1 MKQLINILTLLLFT
15 GLVQAQDCD
24 MIYNGDFSEKLDE
37 WTLYKMLGG
46 YGRAKVQT
54 DGSLRIEM
62 ERTGNKPWAVQFTQ
76 SNLIFEKGKEYKIT
90 IEAKAD
96 SARSIMLKTGQ
107 NDGPWN
113 TFWTKSFGIT
123 TEYQSY
129 SQNFIMNDPTDSSGR
144 VEINV
149 GDKMTPVNIKSIKV
163 EAVACLSGSEPK
175 KIIPRETIEM
185 ASEEF
190 SNSGPTPKSVQ
201 KTGFINMSVSGYVR
215 SFNVYRHLNE
225 SYATAPYAPK
235 TFIVNG
241 VGADNPPTNG
251 FATGY
256 REPLMML
263 EFMGKPTGNTF
274 FKFDFILDN
283 QLIGDLDDTTNKR
296 IQTYR
301 YVNMEGGVS
310 TDVGNFTAKIGGVSF
325 FNMSQLTLGR
335 YQFRDDMFERY
346 PWEWSTQSFKRYTS
360 FYGDQNLTRD
370 NRFGSAA
377 IQGIIVEGEDLPY
390 GFSGKLVFGKT
401 NGSNNGFQ
409 SFLTNNYKYISAGQI
424 AKGIGRHSV
433 SANYYQQKGFIT
445 NAVAKNDVGQQE
457 MEQVVTTEIS
467 LNFKKAVKITSELGV
482 GTFTNTFVTT
492 KTWSPALVTKFKF
505 DPKLT
510 KVPLNLE
517 IYHIGENFLNPNS
530 VAVNTING
538 GVEFGQTE
546 QYNTWIQ
553 KAPVTEIGQLTNNR
567 SGINLDFSKRIGDLN
582 IGFGLAASQEI
593 KNIFNTISYQHRL
606 AALERS
612 RFIFYQNQIGP
623 YGRIMN
629 QWRRSWDNIAIS
641 DTNNV
646 NYKKGFNT
654 MDLSLKYMTRLFKR
668 EVIFT
673 NYINYNSIQ
682 KGFSPFTKFDNSAFL
697 RLFYEEFQVFY
708 NVSSK
713 TTLVG
718 QVAFERA
725 VANSD
730 TESSIDGK
738 NVDQIGKS
746 FGIGIDYDFAER
758 AGLYIRQK
766 WYDHKDRNFVLD
778 KFKGFEST
786 IELKVFF

>member
-1 MKQLINILTLLLFT
+1 MKRLIYILILFILTLST
-15 GLVQAQDCD
+15 RAQDCQ
-24 MIYNGDFSEKLDE
+24 MLYNGDFSNKLEE

-46 YGRAKVQT
+46 YGRAKLDA
-54 DGSLRIEM
+54 DGSVRIEM
-62 ERTGNKPWAVQFTQ
+62 ERTGNQAWAVQFTQ
-76 SNLIFEKGKEYKIT
+76 WNLIFEKGKEYKIT

-96 SARSIMLKTGQ
+96 SVRKIMLKTGQ

-113 TFWTKSFGIT
+113 TFWSTSFGIT
-123 TEYQSY
+123 TEYQIY
-129 SQNFIMNDPTDSSGR
+129 TQNFIMNDPTDSSGR
-144 VEINV
+144 IEINV
-149 GDKMTPVNIKSIKV
+149 GDQMTPVNIKSVKV
-163 EAVACLSGSEPK
+163 EAVACLSGDESK
-175 KIIPRETIEM
+175 KIIPREVLVES
-185 ASEEF
+185 SEEGT
-190 SNSGPTPKSVQ
+190 NNGPKPKSIQ
-201 KTGFINMSVSGYVR
+201 KPGFINMSVSGYVR

-251 FATGY
+251 FSTGY

-301 YVNMEGGVS
+301 YVNMEGGIS
-310 TDVGNFTAKIGGVSF
+310 TDVGNFKAKIGGVSF

-346 PWEWSTQSFKRYTS
+346 PWEWSTQSFKRYNS
-360 FYGDQNLTRD
+360 FYNDQNLTRD

-377 IQGIIVEGEDLPY
+377 IQGIILEGEDLPY

-401 NGSNNGFQ
+401 NGSSNGFQ
-409 SFLTNNYKYISAGQI
+409 SFLTNNFKYISAGQI
-424 AKGIGRHSV
+424 SKRVGRHSI
-433 SANYYQQKGFIT
+433 SANYYQQKGFVT
-445 NAVAKNDVGQQE
+445 NAVSKNDISQQE
-457 MEQVVTTEIS
+457 LDQIATAEVS
-467 LNFKKAVKITSELGV
+467 LNFKKAVKISSEFGA
-482 GTFTNTFVTT
+482 GTYTNTIVTSNS
-492 KTWSPALVTKFKF
+492 WSPAILTKFKF

-510 KVPLNLE
+510 KVPVNLE
-517 IYHIGENFLNPNS
+517 VYHIGENFLNPNS
-530 VAVNTING
+530 VVVNTINA
-538 GVEFGQTE
+538 GVEYGQTE
-546 QYNTWIQ
+546 QYNTWVQ
-553 KAPVTEIGQLTNNR
+553 RAPVTEIGQITNNR
-567 SGINLDFSKRIGDLN
+567 SGVNLDFSKRVGDLN
-582 IGFGLAASQEI
+582 IGFGIGASQEI

-629 QWRRSWDNIAIS
+629 QWRRSWENVQIS
-641 DTNNV
+641 DTVNV
-646 NYKKGFNT
+646 NYKKGFST
-654 MDLSLKYMTRLFKR
+654 MDLSLKYKNRLFKR
-668 EVIFT
+668 EIILT

-682 KGFSPFTKFDNSAFL
+682 KGFAPITKFDDSAFL

-708 NVSSK
+708 NISDK

-725 VANSD
+725 VAND
-730 TESSIDGK
+730 ETEMSVDGK
-738 NVDQIGKS
+738 NIDQIGKS
-746 FGIGIDYDFAER
+746 FGIGVDYEFADR
-758 AGLYIRQK
+758 GGLYIRQK

-778 KFKGFEST
+778 KFNGFEST